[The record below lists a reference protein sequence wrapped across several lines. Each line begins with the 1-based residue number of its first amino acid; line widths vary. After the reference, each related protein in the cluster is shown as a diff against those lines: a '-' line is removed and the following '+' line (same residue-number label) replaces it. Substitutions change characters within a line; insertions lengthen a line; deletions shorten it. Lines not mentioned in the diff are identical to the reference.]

1 MPGSF
6 SKRVYQSNCYPTSRP
21 SLINASSYRKL
32 SLITLN
38 ACISSLLGTSRQDP
52 HSGYRQDAVA
62 TTDQLGD
69 PGQVRGQQDT
79 DVVKLGLGR
88 VWLIDNLQSCG
99 GQWQTDWEEGS
110 LLGCTTTVP
119 TGLKGRVRGS
129 SGFCKPQG
137 SPQGGAR

>member
-1 MPGSF
+1 MILPGGD
-6 SKRVYQSNCYPTSRP
+6 
-21 SLINASSYRKL
+21 RKIL
-32 SLITLN
+32 SLG
-38 ACISSLLGTSRQDP
+38 SDP
-52 HSGYRQDAVA
+52 LAWTHSGMSR
-62 TTDQLGD
+62 LGD

-88 VWLIDNLQSCG
+88 VWLTDNLQSCG